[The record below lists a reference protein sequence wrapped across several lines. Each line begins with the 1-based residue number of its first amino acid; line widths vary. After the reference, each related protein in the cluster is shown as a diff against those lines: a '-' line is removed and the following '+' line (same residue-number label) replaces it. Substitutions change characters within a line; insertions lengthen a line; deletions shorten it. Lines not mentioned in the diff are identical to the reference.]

1 MKKSCK
7 VLSIDEFLPP
17 SILLGIRNSHNYLN
31 DTTWSSYN
39 KRNCRWSSSSSF
51 VIIHQDGISMKE
63 LNKKNYKLK

>member
-17 SILLGIRNSHNYLN
+17 SILPGMRNSHDYLN

-51 VIIHQDGISMKE
+51 VIIHQDGTFDEEI
-63 LNKKNYKLK
+63 KKNYKLK